1 MSHLFSPHTLRG
13 VTLRNRIGV
22 SPMCQYSAVDG
33 LANDWHFVH
42 LGAFATGGAGLV
54 CVEATAVSPEG
65 RISPHDLGIWSDAH
79 IAPLERVT
87 TFLKA
92 HGAVPAIQLA
102 HAGRKASTKRPWE
115 GTGVV
120 APSEGGWENVLAPS
134 PIRFADSYPEPQ
146 ALSTDGIHALVH
158 HFRNAATRALAAGF
172 ECIELHAAHGYLLH
186 SFLSPLTNQRTDAYG
201 GDFANRIRFLLEVV
215 DAVRTVWPDTL
226 PLWVRLSATDWV
238 DGGWTIDDSVQLAQ
252 QLKTHGVDLIDC
264 SSGAIITGVRIPITP
279 GYQVPLAK
287 QVRHEAQIPTA
298 AVGLITDAQQAER
311 IVADGDADVVL
322 LARELLRNPHWP
334 MLAADTLGATN
345 VWPKQY
351 DRAHLS

>member
-1 MSHLFSPHTLRG
+1 MLFSPLTLRSI
-13 VTLRNRIGV
+13 TLRNRVGV
-22 SPMCQYSAVDG
+22 SPMCQYSAVNG

-54 CVEATAVSPEG
+54 CVEASAVSPEG
-65 RISPHDLGIWSDAH
+65 RISPHDLGIWHDDH
-79 IAPLERVT
+79 IAPLQRIT

-115 GTGVV
+115 GAGLVP
-120 APSEGGWENVLAPS
+120 PSDGGWTNVLAPS
-134 PIRFADSYPEPQ
+134 AIRFADNYAEPEALTVDGIQ
-146 ALSTDGIHALVH
+146 ALVQSFRDAAQRALV
-158 HFRNAATRALAAGF
+158 AGF
-172 ECIELHAAHGYLLH
+172 QCIELHAAHGYLLH

-201 GDFANRIRFLLEVV
+201 GDFANRTRFLCEVV
-215 DAVRTVWPDTL
+215 DAVRTVWPDAL

-238 DGGWTIDDSVQLAQ
+238 EGGWTVHDSVLLAQ
-252 QLKTHGVDLIDC
+252 QLKQHGVDLIDC

-279 GYQVPLAK
+279 GYQVPLAR
-287 QVRHEAQIPTA
+287 QVRQEAKIPTA
-298 AVGLITDAQQAER
+298 AVGLITDAQQAEQ
-311 IVADGDADVVL
+311 IVANGDADVVL

-351 DRAHLS
+351 DRAHLT